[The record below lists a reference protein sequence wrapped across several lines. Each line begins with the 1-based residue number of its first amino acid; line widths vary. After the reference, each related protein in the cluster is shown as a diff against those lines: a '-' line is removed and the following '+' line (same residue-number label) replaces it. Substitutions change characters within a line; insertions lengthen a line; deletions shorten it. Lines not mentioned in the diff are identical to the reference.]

1 MHRTPRTTIAA
12 ALAVAF
18 AVFLWAGPS
27 PAHAAAIGGPFELV
41 DHTGATVTEESFD
54 DRYLLVYFGYAY
66 CPDICP
72 TELLIM
78 GQAIDELGD
87 LADEV
92 QPLFVTVDPARDTVE
107 YLAAYVPTF
116 HPRLVGLTGSD
127 EQIHAAAKAYRV
139 FYRLNEPDEDGNY
152 LVDHTS
158 YVYFMDPDG
167 DYVTHFVFGQG
178 PEKMAQIMRK
188 HLD

>member
-1 MHRTPRTTIAA
+1 MHRTPRTMIAA

-27 PAHAAAIGGPFELV
+27 PAQAAAIGGPFELV
-41 DHTGATVTEESFD
+41 DHTGETVNEESFD
-54 DRYLLVYFGYAY
+54 DRYLLVYFVYAY

-116 HPRLVGLTGSD
+116 HPRLVGLTGSN